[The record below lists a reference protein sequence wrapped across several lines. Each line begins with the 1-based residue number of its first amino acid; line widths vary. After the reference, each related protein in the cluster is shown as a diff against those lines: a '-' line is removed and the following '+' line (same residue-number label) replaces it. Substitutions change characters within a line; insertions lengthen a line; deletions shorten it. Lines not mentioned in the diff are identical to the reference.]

1 MKYITFQDG
10 SAILFSDRLIHS
22 SMMAGKA
29 PMGAGFCSIRMVET
43 EDGKKMLKVE
53 TAGRS
58 DSIGIGRSPHD
69 DGILTN
75 LLNGGF
81 RDSK

>member
-29 PMGAGFCSIRMVET
+29 PMGAGFCSIRAVES
-43 EDGKKMLKVE
+43 EDGKRSLKVVA
-53 TAGRS
+53 TGRS
-58 DSIGIGRSPHD
+58 DSIDIGRSPHD
-69 DGILTN
+69 EGILTN
-75 LLNGGF
+75 LVNSSFLNF
-81 RDSK
+81 